1 MIVCQQNQFHIQ
13 LILVNLKDIKG
24 IIKERKILYEHG
36 IDQTENKLI
45 SSKTLKK
52 VDLSLMPN
60 YLRENS
66 KKYINWL
73 DI

>member
-1 MIVCQQNQFHIQ
+1 MFEEKQVII
-13 LILVNLKDIKG
+13 ILL
-24 IIKERKILYEHG
+24 LYL
-36 IDQTENKLI
+36 ENKLI